1 MAHTHIDDAEEE
13 NSILVRFNFA
23 SKQVTIVIDEK
34 NNGKRAVEV
43 SSLCFDSWD
52 YDYVWLSS
60 QHCAIVSLCFDAWDY
75 DYVWLSKS
83 PPTGLANLLVSL

>member
-43 SSLCFDSWD
+43 SSLCFDS
-52 YDYVWLSS
+52 
-60 QHCAIVSLCFDAWDY
+60 
-75 DYVWLSKS
+75 
-83 PPTGLANLLVSL
+83 